1 MPKRAGR
8 HPLHDVRGVP
18 SALTAE
24 TDIVGIG
31 GTVTPASLL
40 AGYAM
45 GIFPMAIEIAERG
58 SAIGW
63 YAPAERAVLRPPG
76 MHISRSLR
84 RSLKHFDITYDT
96 AFGDVV
102 AGCADPSRE
111 HGWITLEYRVAY
123 ERLHRAGHAHSVEVW
138 QAREL
143 VGGLIG
149 IELGGLF
156 CADSKFRRVTDASKA
171 AVAGLSRLMFAGEA
185 GQHRMIDAQW
195 MTGHLASLGFQT
207 IPRENYA
214 RLVPELLAVP
224 GAFGGGMSTR

>member
-1 MPKRAGR
+1 M
-8 HPLHDVRGVP
+8 
-18 SALTAE
+18 
-24 TDIVGIG
+24 
-31 GTVTPASLL
+31 
-40 AGYAM
+40 
-45 GIFPMAIEIAERG
+45 
-58 SAIGW
+58 
-63 YAPAERAVLRPPG
+63 LRPPG

-111 HGWITLEYRVAY
+111 HGWIALEYRGAY
-123 ERLHRAGHAHSVEVW
+123 ARLHRAGHAHSVEVW